1 MRGFTIAPENERI
14 LQGLAAW
21 QTSGSLPTPGTP
33 PTDPENAAFYQELVR
48 SIAVIQAAMDRWK
61 SQATYEGQ
69 SVYQAQQTMST
80 P

>member
-1 MRGFTIAPENERI
+1 MRGFTIAPENERL

-21 QTSGSLPTPGTP
+21 QTNGTLPTPGTP

-48 SIAVIQAAMDRWK
+48 SIAAIQANMDRWK

-69 SVYQAQQTMST
+69 AAYQAQQTMST